1 MKVHVRCR
9 CGPSNE
15 ISIVVTDQ
23 RKGLTSETLRRRP
36 DVGARWQRGHG
47 TQLMKAFTD
56 EHTLNAAARKSLCA
70 SERDI
75 SPFREA
81 GGRVSVR
88 N

>member
-36 DVGARWQRGHG
+36 DVGARWQTWARHPANESVYGRAHFERGG
-47 TQLMKAFTD
+47 SEVLMRKR
-56 EHTLNAAARKSLCA
+56 ARHKSL
-70 SERDI
+70 
-75 SPFREA
+75 P
-81 GGRVSVR
+81 
-88 N
+88 